1 MSGRRCWRWRA
12 GPAEARLKSLMSR
25 SAWPFFV
32 TLSGAGAGRNAAIAA
47 RPRVRAS
54 SRGGECSRMFVVT
67 KRRSNVGLEEL
78 RSWSGKRAARDS
90 VATASGSLRH
100 KRGAVGKWF
109 LDGAISALGGKLTLL
124 RAFRSAFLAA
134 GESNDSSGMV
144 PLCRDHAGT
153 ATWPADSSTMRT
165 HAIRIST
172 RSRPD
177 GARLAHT
184 PMDSR
189 DSMSPVRGN
198 RTQAPIA
205 SAA

>member
-47 RPRVRAS
+47 RPRARVGL
-54 SRGGECSRMFVVT
+54 RGGECSRMFVVT
-67 KRRSNVGLEEL
+67 ERRSNVGLEEL

-100 KRGAVGKWF
+100 KRGPVGKWF
-109 LDGAISALGGKLTLL
+109 LDGAISTLGGKLTLL
-124 RAFRSAFLAA
+124 RAFRSAILAA

-144 PLCRDHAGT
+144 PLCRDHAAT
-153 ATWPADSSTMRT
+153 ANSGSRQTLAGRQFDNANPRDP
-165 HAIRIST
+165 HFYEEPT
-172 RSRPD
+172 RRRAL
-177 GARLAHT
+177 GAHT
-184 PMDSR
+184 NGLER
-189 DSMSPVRGN
+189 
-198 RTQAPIA
+198 
-205 SAA
+205 